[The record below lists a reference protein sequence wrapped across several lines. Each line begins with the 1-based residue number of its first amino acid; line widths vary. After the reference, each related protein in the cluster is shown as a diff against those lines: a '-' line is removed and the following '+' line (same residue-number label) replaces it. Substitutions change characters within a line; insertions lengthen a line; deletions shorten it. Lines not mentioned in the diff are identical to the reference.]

1 MNLPNKISLAR
12 ICLIPV
18 FVVIFFLEMIPFR
31 FGIAAIVFGIAAL
44 TDFVDGKI
52 ARSRGLVTNLGKF
65 LDPIADKVLVST
77 AMILIL
83 TMKDSLF
90 AIFPDASGWLYV
102 TTVVSICIIVAREF
116 IISAFRQIAAANGI
130 IMAAEKLGKYKTAV
144 QDVALFVLFLAV
156 DIPFAF
162 SEMVAWL
169 GIALFAVAT
178 VLTVWSGVS
187 YVVKNKQVIRED

>member
-102 TTVVSICIIVAREF
+102 ATVVSICIIVAREF
-116 IISAFRQIAAANGI
+116 IISAFRQLAAANGI
-130 IMAAEKLGKYKTAV
+130 SNYTGTPAQNTQLLNQLKAGTLKKV
-144 QDVALFVLFLAV
+144 
-156 DIPFAF
+156 
-162 SEMVAWL
+162 
-169 GIALFAVAT
+169 
-178 VLTVWSGVS
+178 
-187 YVVKNKQVIRED
+187 

>member
-90 AIFPDASGWLYV
+90 AIFPEASGWLYV

-130 IMAAEKLGKYKTAV
+130 IMAAEKLGKYKTV
-144 QDVALFVLFLAV
+144 CQD
-156 DIPFAF
+156 
-162 SEMVAWL
+162 
-169 GIALFAVAT
+169 IALFILLLAADIPALAGQIVAGVGFGLLAVAT
-178 VLTVWSGVS
+178 VLTIWSGIA
-187 YVVKNKQVIRED
+187 YVAKNKQVIKED